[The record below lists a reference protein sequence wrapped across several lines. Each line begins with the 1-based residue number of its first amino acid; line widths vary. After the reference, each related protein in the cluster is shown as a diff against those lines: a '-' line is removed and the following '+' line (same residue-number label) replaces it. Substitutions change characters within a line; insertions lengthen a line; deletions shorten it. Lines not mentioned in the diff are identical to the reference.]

1 MEDIHLRFRIDAPL
15 ETVFDAVSDHE
26 RFLSNARTHTTI
38 VRPGE
43 LDRNGKGCLR
53 EGRAKPLMRF
63 VEEITAWERPSAF
76 DYMVRDCTLPL
87 RHHGGRL
94 RFTPDGDGTLIDWT
108 TRFEVPVPIVGGM
121 LAAVA
126 KRILSRA
133 FDDFLSGAK
142 TRLERV
148 RAARAAA

>member
-1 MEDIHLRFRIDAPL
+1 VEDIHVRFRIGAPL

-38 VRPGE
+38 ARAGE
-43 LDRNGKGCLR
+43 PDRNGRGCLR
-53 EGRAKPLMRF
+53 EVRAKPLLRF
-63 VEEITAWERPSAF
+63 VEEITAWERPTSF
-76 DYMVRDCTLPL
+76 DYMVRECTLPL

-94 RFTPDGDGTLIDWT
+94 TFTREDGGTLIDWT

-126 KRILSRA
+126 KRILARA
-133 FDDFLSGAK
+133 FDDFLCGAK
-142 TRLERV
+142 TRLEGAG
-148 RAARAAA
+148 AARAAA